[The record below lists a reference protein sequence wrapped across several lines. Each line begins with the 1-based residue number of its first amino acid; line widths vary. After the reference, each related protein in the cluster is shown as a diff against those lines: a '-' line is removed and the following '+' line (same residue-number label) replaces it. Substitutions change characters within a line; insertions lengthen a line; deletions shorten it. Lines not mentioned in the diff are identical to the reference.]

1 MNEKELK
8 ESVQET
14 DKIFERFEE
23 REKEGERDIFKYT
36 DRIHDKLFAFNSM
49 LIAGYFVLIT
59 FPNISIN
66 SWWFVLPI
74 SNMLLS
80 IYIENRMLNDSHFRA
95 SLMDKCV
102 IDFNKRAF
110 RRDFT
115 TLLSFFSRGVTTVTA
130 LAFIYQVISVKPHK
144 EEPNMSYIKQ
154 LDGIQ
159 NEIKNISQKIESIN
173 SKQFEIS
180 TILENIEAT
189 KRDSVKQICTVN

>member
-1 MNEKELK
+1 
-8 ESVQET
+8 
-14 DKIFERFEE
+14 
-23 REKEGERDIFKYT
+23 
-36 DRIHDKLFAFNSM
+36 M

-95 SLMDKCV
+95 SLMDKCS

-110 RRDFT
+110 RRDLT

-130 LAFIYQVISVKPHK
+130 LAFIYQVISVEPHK
-144 EEPNMSYIKQ
+144 EESNMSYIKQ

-159 NEIKNISQKIESIN
+159 NEIKNVNLKIEN
-173 SKQFEIS
+173 VKSKQIEIS
-180 TILENIEAT
+180 TILENIEAM
-189 KRDSVKQICTVN
+189 KRDSVKQIRIMKK